1 MTLDFS
7 VKSHGRRTSLQ
18 KSMVSFMYLCACKF
32 ILFNLSLLVY
42 YSLPLLFRVQGGQ
55 VMCLVCAAFIHNY
68 VAACVYLSANFPDYK
83 TYLLTIRINIF
94 DYVNELNKKFTDQ
107 HVTIPINH
115 NYHYQHH

>member
-68 VAACVYLSANFPDYK
+68 VASCVYLSANFPDYK
-83 TYLLTIRINIF
+83 TNVIMCTDEIFAYYKNKNI
-94 DYVNELNKKFTDQ
+94 
-107 HVTIPINH
+107 
-115 NYHYQHH
+115 